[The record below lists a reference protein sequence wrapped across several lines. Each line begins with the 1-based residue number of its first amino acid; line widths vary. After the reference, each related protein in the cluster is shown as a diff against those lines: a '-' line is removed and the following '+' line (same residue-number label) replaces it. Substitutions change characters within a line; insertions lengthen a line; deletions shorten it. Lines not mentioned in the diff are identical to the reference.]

1 MAIRFPNYPFVLI
14 FLFAPLLVLQ
24 QIPCDAATCKDCFI
38 HSRAAYYPNSDEKGT
53 EVGACGFGTFGA
65 KINGGDVSAA
75 SALYRDG
82 VGCGACY
89 QVRCTNPAYC
99 SDNGVTVVITDSGS
113 SDNTDFILSRRAYAK
128 MAQTKDLAATIL
140 DQGIVEIEY
149 RRTSCS
155 YPNNNIQFKIDENS
169 NYPHYLAFVIWYQ
182 QGKKDV
188 TAVQLCETGNLTCK
202 LLDRSHGA
210 VWAVVSPPSGPL
222 SIRMLLSD
230 VEDGDETWAVPVNN
244 IPSVWKAGD
253 VYDSGI
259 QV

>member
-1 MAIRFPNYPFVLI
+1 MSIYFQYSFVFSLF
-14 FLFAPLLVLQ
+14 FLLLGQ
-24 QIPCDAATCKDCFI
+24 TPADAATCNDCFV

-53 EVGACGFGTFGA
+53 EDGACGFGKFGA
-65 KINGGDVSAA
+65 TINGGDVSAA
-75 SALYRDG
+75 SDLYRDG

-89 QVRCTNPAYC
+89 QVRCTNSNYC
-99 SDNGVTVVITDSGS
+99 SDNGVTVVVTDHGS

-128 MAQTKDLAATIL
+128 MAQTKDLAASIL
-140 DQGIVEIEY
+140 DRGVVDIEY
-149 RRTSCS
+149 RRVSCS
-155 YPNNNIQFKIDENS
+155 YPNNNITFKIDESS

-188 TAVQLCETGNLTCK
+188 SAVQLCETQNLSCK
-202 LLDRSHGA
+202 LLDRSRGA
-210 VWAVVSPPSGPL
+210 VWTVTPPPSGPL

-230 VEDGDETWAVPVNN
+230 VDDGDETWVVPPNN
-244 IPSVWKAGD
+244 IPSDWKAGE